1 MSTFIAPNACA
12 RYAYG
17 LGIDTIRTVELRRG
31 RTLAGV
37 ALHYRGDKA
46 KLTAANIIH
55 TTASHRYAPE
65 LTEQVAIFVT
75 REEAKKRGLL

>member
-1 MSTFIAPNACA
+1 MYIAPTTCA

-17 LGIDTIRTVELRRG
+17 VGVNTIRTVELRRG
-31 RTLAGV
+31 RKLMGV
-37 ALHYRGDKA
+37 ALHYEGDKA

-65 LTEQVAIFVT
+65 LTEQVAIFAV
-75 REEAKKRGLL
+75 REEAKKLGLL

>member
-1 MSTFIAPNACA
+1 MYIAPNACA

-17 LGIDTIRTVELRRG
+17 VGVNTIRTVELRRG
-31 RTLAGV
+31 RKLMGV
-37 ALHYRGDKA
+37 ALHYEGDKA

-65 LTEQVAIFVT
+65 LTEQVAIFAV
-75 REEAKKRGLL
+75 REEAKKLGLL

>member
-1 MSTFIAPNACA
+1 MYIAPTTCA

-31 RTLAGV
+31 RKLMGV
-37 ALHYRGDKA
+37 ALHYEGDKA

-65 LTEQVAIFVT
+65 ITEQVAIFT
-75 REEAKKRGLL
+75 SREEAKKLGLL